1 MEQQVLFDMLA
12 QCKKSAND
20 QLFAEVKRNEQKIER
35 KIRALTRN
43 YLSEQV
49 SEEAYIVSLQVLQGV
64 LEKEKGNLGEMKII
78 DGTSWKELSD
88 NEKRN
93 IVEETILTITVDF
106 ERRCVKKMEFQ

>member
-1 MEQQVLFDMLA
+1 
-12 QCKKSAND
+12 
-20 QLFAEVKRNEQKIER
+20 
-35 KIRALTRN
+35 
-43 YLSEQV
+43 
-49 SEEAYIVSLQVLQGV
+49 
-64 LEKEKGNLGEMKII
+64 MKII